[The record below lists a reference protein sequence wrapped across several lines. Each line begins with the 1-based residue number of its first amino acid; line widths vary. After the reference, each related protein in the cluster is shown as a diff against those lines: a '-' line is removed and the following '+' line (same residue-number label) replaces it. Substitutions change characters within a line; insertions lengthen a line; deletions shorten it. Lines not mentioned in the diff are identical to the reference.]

1 MFNTH
6 PSILELMQDCNMGL
20 KLCVMH
26 SGDRGFAI
34 AMGIVSQPQPEYL
47 FLNHG
52 EYLAAM
58 NHNAWH
64 CFSLSLLNCTQESGI
79 LGLVRVSR

>member
-1 MFNTH
+1 
-6 PSILELMQDCNMGL
+6 MQDCNMSL

-34 AMGIVSQPQPEYL
+34 AMGIVSQPQPQPQHL
-47 FLNHG
+47 VLKHG

-64 CFSLSLLNCTQESGI
+64 CFSLSLLNCTQDSGI
-79 LGLVRVSR
+79 LGLVGVSR